1 MNLGNIIEVVSGRLG
16 DRTGLDPKII
26 LELEVVQVNF
36 EKSGEDL
43 PWFLLVDDEA
53 LTVPVVQS
61 VALPTGFLRM
71 AHVFKTTTEYKPVDR
86 EDLKPDSSAGCPIY
100 AIQGDV
106 LYLPDKDTKAVSLE
120 ITYYKA
126 ASILEAK
133 TGTNGWSDNFP
144 SLLIALVGRV
154 VARFLRDIE
163 ATQMF
168 SEDLKEALFAYR
180 KEIVAREESGR
191 ERTHN
196 RDA

>member
-1 MNLGNIIEVVSGRLG
+1 VNLGNIIEVVSGRLG

-43 PWFLLVDDEA
+43 PWFLVVDDEA
-53 LTVPVVQS
+53 LAVPVAQS
-61 VALPTGFLRM
+61 VALPTGFLREK
-71 AHVFKTTTEYKPVDR
+71 HVFKTATEYTKVDR
-86 EDLKPDSSAGCPIY
+86 GDLKPDSSAGCPIY

-120 ITYYKA
+120 MTYYKA

-144 SLLIALVGRV
+144 SLLIIPSRGRIGSTWV
-154 VARFLRDIE
+154 
-163 ATQMF
+163 
-168 SEDLKEALFAYR
+168 S
-180 KEIVAREESGR
+180 
-191 ERTHN
+191 
-196 RDA
+196 

>member
-1 MNLGNIIEVVSGRLG
+1 VNLGSIIEIISGRLG

-43 PWFLLVDDEA
+43 PWFLTVDDET
-53 LTVPVVQS
+53 LTVPAAQFKS
-61 VALPTGFLRM
+61 LPTGFLRER
-71 AHVFKTTTEYKPVDR
+71 HVFKTTTEYTKVDR

-133 TGTNGWSDNFP
+133 SGTNGWSDNFP
-144 SLLIALVGRV
+144 SLLIAMVGRV
-154 VARFLRDIE
+154 VARFLRDME
-163 ATQMF
+163 AAKIF